1 MMKTLEK
8 IEKMEALEA
17 IENSYSDVMEI
28 PEAVLD
34 ESYNLF
40 WEIVAEIVNFSNGE
54 IDKMTVGRMLKH
66 HRKELKAILKSAA

>member
-8 IEKMEALEA
+8 IKKMEALEA

-54 IDKMTVGRMLKH
+54 IDKMTAGRMLKH